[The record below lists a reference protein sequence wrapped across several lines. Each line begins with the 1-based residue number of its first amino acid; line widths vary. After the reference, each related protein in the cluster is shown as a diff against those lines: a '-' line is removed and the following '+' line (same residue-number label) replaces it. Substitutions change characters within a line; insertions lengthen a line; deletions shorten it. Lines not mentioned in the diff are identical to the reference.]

1 MQDGIG
7 LWRRASNTYADIIE
21 KGIYELILRKITNS
35 RAWSISSDVGYYHSQ
50 TSENNDGDT
59 GLNEFFGNTGHVYI
73 LTSHRNN
80 KK

>member
-1 MQDGIG
+1 MAE
-7 LWRRASNTYADIIE
+7 RESSTCADIIE
-21 KGIYELILRKITNS
+21 EGIYELISRENTNS
-35 RAWSISSDVGYYHSQ
+35 KAWSISSDVGYYHSQ

-59 GLNEFFGNTGHVYI
+59 GLNEFFGNTGHAYT